1 MLDWQR
7 SYSSSWRVYRVNPET
22 WADAERAEGIDSI
35 TVTKDATGDAPLM
48 ESGTVTVTNATV
60 PRGWYRVAMVATQDG
75 ATERVDVATLELV
88 RGKGTVDHGVP
99 TDAVTARSVLYPA
112 STLELSP
119 SQYAPAGSDGAEYAA
134 ALLRLNCV
142 APVTVDGNG
151 FALAG
156 NVVPEEGESALSVA
170 WRVCRAGGHV
180 IRVMGNGEIHVM
192 PMPSVP
198 AITLDGTSASLLQPS
213 VDYGDAYDDVPNRL
227 KVTEGANRVT
237 VTNED
242 ASSPTSRQQVGYWI
256 DKSERNPTRVGGE
269 TLDAYARRRLSE
281 LSVVRMERTY
291 RRKWWP
297 DVYPLD
303 VARASLASV
312 RLDGD
317 LRIERQSLECGA
329 GITVTERAVMEVST
343 WQS

>member
-7 SYSSSWRVYRVNPET
+7 SYSSTWRVYRVDPET
-22 WADAERAEGIDSI
+22 WADGERAEGIDSI

-48 ESGTVTVTNATV
+48 ESGTVTVTNADL
-60 PRGWYRVAMVATQDG
+60 PRGYYRVAMVAMQDG
-75 ATERVDVATLELV
+75 AVERVDVATLELV

-99 TDAVTARSVLYPA
+99 TDTVTARSVLYPA

-119 SQYAPAGSDGAEYAA
+119 SRYAPAGSDGAEYAA

-142 APVTVDGNG
+142 APVEVVGAG
-151 FALAG
+151 FPLAG

-170 WRVCRAGGHV
+170 WRVCEAGGHV
-180 IRVMGNGEIHVM
+180 IRITGNGTIRVM
-192 PMPSVP
+192 PRPTAP
-198 AITLDGTSASLLQPS
+198 AVTLDGTSASLLLPS
-213 VDYGDAYDDVPNRL
+213 VDYGDAYDGVPNRL
-227 KVTEGANRVT
+227 TVIEGANRVT

-242 ASSPTSRQQVGYWI
+242 EGSPTSRQSVGYWI
-256 DKSERNPTRVGGE
+256 DENERNPTRVGGE

-291 RRKWWP
+291 KRKWWP
-297 DVYPLD
+297 EVYPND
-303 VARASLASV
+303 VVRASLASV

-329 GITVTERAVMEVST
+329 GITVTERAVKEVST
-343 WQS
+343 WR

>member
-48 ESGTVTVTNATV
+48 ESGTVTVTNADL
-60 PRGWYRVAMVATQDG
+60 PRGYYRVAMVAMQDG
-75 ATERVDVATLELV
+75 AVERVDVATLELV

-99 TDAVTARSVLYPA
+99 TDTVTARSVLYPA

-119 SQYAPAGSDGAEYAA
+119 SRYAPAGSDGAEYAA

-142 APVTVDGNG
+142 APVEVVGAG
-151 FALAG
+151 FPLAG
-156 NVVPEEGESALSVA
+156 HVVPEEGESALSVA
-170 WRVCRAGGHV
+170 WRVCKAGGHV
-180 IRVMGNGEIHVM
+180 IRITGNGTIRVM
-192 PMPSVP
+192 PRPTAP
-198 AITLDGTSASLLQPS
+198 AVTLDGTSASLLLPS
-213 VDYGDAYDDVPNRL
+213 VDYGDSYDGIPNRFT
-227 KVTEGANRVT
+227 VTEGANRVT

-242 ASSPTSRQQVGYWI
+242 EGSPTSYQSVGYWI
-256 DKSERNPTRVGGE
+256 DESERNPTRIGGE
-269 TLDAYARRRLSE
+269 TLDAYARRRLAE

-291 RRKWWP
+291 KRKWWP
-297 DVYPLD
+297 EVYPLD
-303 VARASLASV
+303 VVRASLASV

-329 GITVTERAVMEVST
+329 GITVTERAVKEVST
-343 WQS
+343 WQ

>member
-7 SYSSSWRVYRVNPET
+7 SYSSTWRVYRVDPET
-22 WADAERAEGIDSI
+22 WADGERAEGIDSI

-48 ESGTVTVTNATV
+48 ESGTVTVTNADL
-60 PRGWYRVAMVATQDG
+60 PRGYYRVAMVAMQDG
-75 ATERVDVATLELV
+75 AVERVDVATLELV

-99 TDAVTARSVLYPA
+99 TDTVTARSVLYPA

-119 SQYAPAGSDGAEYAA
+119 SRYAPAGSDGAEYAA

-142 APVTVDGNG
+142 APVEVVGAG
-151 FALAG
+151 FPLAG

-170 WRVCRAGGHV
+170 WRVCEAGGHV
-180 IRVMGNGEIHVM
+180 IRITGNGTIRVM
-192 PMPSVP
+192 PRPTAP
-198 AITLDGTSASLLQPS
+198 AVTLDGTSASLLLPS
-213 VDYGDAYDDVPNRL
+213 VDYGDAYDGVPNRL
-227 KVTEGANRVT
+227 TVIEGANRVT

-242 ASSPTSRQQVGYWI
+242 EGSPTSYQSVGYWI
-256 DKSERNPTRVGGE
+256 DESERNPTRIGGE
-269 TLDAYARRRLSE
+269 TLDAYARRRLAE

-291 RRKWWP
+291 KRKWWP
-297 DVYPLD
+297 EVYPND
-303 VARASLASV
+303 VVRASLASV

-329 GITVTERAVMEVST
+329 GITVTERAVKEVST
-343 WQS
+343 WR